1 MGKLYEEIF
10 WLNRRRNGGSTSA
23 GMVAQSKTE
32 WWLNLSGL
40 GAQRTPEY
48 SKANYASL
56 HAEDYYKTQGLAF
69 IMLVAALIHQEVEK
83 ATKEIDG
90 KSLDDCLLDARMVK
104 AHKRHGIWKL
114 CNCLKKQ
121 VTLFKQLNTEMKV
134 I

>member
-48 SKANYASL
+48 SSSLCHFYSFIISRNRSGRESMIFLLYVLCRQTGLIFDFNIPKA
-56 HAEDYYKTQGLAF
+56 GL
-69 IMLVAALIHQEVEK
+69 LIAPFPK
-83 ATKEIDG
+83 
-90 KSLDDCLLDARMVK
+90 MVD
-104 AHKRHGIWKL
+104 
-114 CNCLKKQ
+114 
-121 VTLFKQLNTEMKV
+121 
-134 I
+134 

>member
-48 SKANYASL
+48 SFIFGQVFTSSNEERKQAKREEL
-56 HAEDYYKTQGLAF
+56 FVKVWEKPVTQ
-69 IMLVAALIHQEVEK
+69 VA
-83 ATKEIDG
+83 
-90 KSLDDCLLDARMVK
+90 
-104 AHKRHGIWKL
+104 
-114 CNCLKKQ
+114 
-121 VTLFKQLNTEMKV
+121 TE
-134 I
+134 

>member
-48 SKANYASL
+48 SPDRKDPL
-56 HAEDYYKTQGLAF
+56 
-69 IMLVAALIHQEVEK
+69 
-83 ATKEIDG
+83 KETPG
-90 KSLDDCLLDARMVK
+90 GS
-104 AHKRHGIWKL
+104 
-114 CNCLKKQ
+114 
-121 VTLFKQLNTEMKV
+121 
-134 I
+134 